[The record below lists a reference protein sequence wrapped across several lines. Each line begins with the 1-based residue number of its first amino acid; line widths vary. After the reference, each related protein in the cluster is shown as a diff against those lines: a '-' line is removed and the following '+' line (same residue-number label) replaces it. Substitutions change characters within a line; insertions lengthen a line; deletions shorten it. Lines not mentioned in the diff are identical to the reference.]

1 MPKETSLRF
10 SIRAKLFLLV
20 LIVFSVMI
28 FATFWQIGQ
37 KAQSVSVDAI
47 ERSLNESRVVLET
60 KIESRFNAIEEVA
73 TSIARDGR
81 ILPLVYDG
89 DSKTLQ
95 DQSLEFQKVLE
106 FDILFFTDASG
117 TVMARSDRPQGIGQ
131 NMAGKT
137 PFFDTALNGEYGT
150 GYFQSQG
157 RLMQIVVVPI
167 FDNVVPDL
175 VRGTVALAYEFTE
188 ALATEINAL
197 TASDIGFFIFT
208 RGSDREVNGVSATNV
223 TDENLGRNVQA
234 FFASKE
240 QNWRRIYESV
250 ETKQRITNSFDGEKY
265 YSVVQLIGN
274 DPSSPLGFVMVMRSS
289 RELMKPYSQIQQ
301 SVLVIGGFSLLAV
314 FIFAWLF
321 ARGISRPI
329 VKLVSVAQD
338 IEEGRFEGAEDTPES
353 RDEIGTLFRAVVK
366 MGVALKEKAE
376 LETYLAQISNDI
388 SPIEPLAGQDFL
400 TDGNPLSVDD
410 GTRTLTS
417 SESPELSS
425 VSPILEER
433 LRTLAPG
440 DVIDRRFKLVKALGN
455 GAIGVVFLAMDDDLD
470 EKVAVKLMTRELFDQ
485 NESINFKEEIRLA
498 RRVTHRNIL
507 RTYDFGSWQ
516 DFYYITMEYVS
527 GFDLD
532 QLIKSR
538 GPLDSHIGIIMA
550 RQICSAMNA
559 AHEQGII
566 HLDLKPANMMVNRQ
580 GILKIMDFGLAK
592 KLAFQGDELKSADF
606 TQANAP
612 KALMGTPKYMAPE
625 QFLSSDVDERTDIY
639 AIGIILHTLLCGRAP
654 FDSKNLIQLAEMH
667 LHQPLPEPRDKNNR
681 PIAKGLGRIIQK
693 AAEKKP
699 EDRYQSV
706 KAMLADLNDL
716 SA

>member
-1 MPKETSLRF
+1 MFKVPELVFNIRTKLFVLVLLVF
-10 SIRAKLFLLV
+10 SI
-20 LIVFSVMI
+20 MI

-37 KAQSVSVDAI
+37 KAQAVSVDAI

-81 ILPLVYDG
+81 ILPLVYDA
-89 DSKTLQ
+89 DSNTLQ

-117 TVMARSDRPQGIGQ
+117 TVMARSDRPLGIGQ

-137 PFFDTALNGEYGT
+137 PFFDAALNGEYGK

-167 FDNVVPDL
+167 FDNVVHDL

-188 ALATEINAL
+188 ELAAEIHAL
-197 TASDIGFFIFT
+197 TASDIGFFVFT
-208 RGSDREVNGVSATNV
+208 RGKDREVNGVAATSVTDDALGKNVENFFAQNEHNWRQIFSSVEPNQRMTNV
-223 TDENLGRNVQA
+223 L
-234 FFASKE
+234 S
-240 QNWRRIYESV
+240 
-250 ETKQRITNSFDGEKY
+250 GEKY
-265 YSVVQLIGN
+265 HSVIQLIGN
-274 DPSSPLGFVMVMRSS
+274 DAGVPLGFVMVMRSS
-289 RELMKPYSQIQQ
+289 KELMKPFTQIQQ
-301 SVLVIGGFSLLAV
+301 AVLIIGGFSLAAV

-321 ARGISRPI
+321 ARGISQPI
-329 VKLVSVAQD
+329 VRLVSVAHD
-338 IEEGRFEGAEDTPES
+338 IEEGKFTGAQNVPAS
-353 RDEIGTLFRAVVK
+353 RDEIGALYRAVVK

-376 LETYLAQISNDI
+376 LESYLAQMSNDM
-388 SPIEPLAGQDFL
+388 SSSDVLSSQLL
-400 TDGNPLSVDD
+400 TEDAPLSVED
-410 GTRTLTS
+410 GTRTMA
-417 SESPELSS
+417 SPEVASS
-425 VSPILEER
+425 GPPLVDDS
-433 LRTLAPG
+433 LRRLAPG
-440 DVIDRRFKLVKALGN
+440 DVIDHRFKLIKALGN
-455 GAIGVVFLAMDDDLD
+455 GAIGVVFLAMDGDLE
-470 EKVAVKLMTRELFDQ
+470 EKVAVKFMTKELFDQ
-485 NESINFKEEIRLA
+485 NHSINFKEEIRLA

-532 QLIKSR
+532 QLIKSK
-538 GPLDSHIGIIMA
+538 GPLDSHIGVIMA

-639 AIGIILHTLLCGRAP
+639 AIGIILYTLLGGRAP
-654 FDSKNLIQLAEMH
+654 FDSDNLIQLAEMH
-667 LHQPLPEPRDKNNR
+667 LHHPLPELRDKNSR
-681 PIAKGLGRIIQK
+681 PLAPELERIIQK
-693 AAEKKP
+693 AAEKRP
-699 EDRYQSV
+699 EDRYPSV
-706 KAMLADLNDL
+706 KAMLTDLNNL

>member
-1 MPKETSLRF
+1 MPKMLPLRF
-10 SIRAKLFLLV
+10 SIRTKLFLLV
-20 LIVFSVMI
+20 LVAFSAMI
-28 FATFWQIGQ
+28 FSTFWQIGQ
-37 KAQSVSVDAI
+37 KAQSVSVDAV

-60 KIESRFNAIEEVA
+60 KIESRYNAIEEVA

-95 DQSLEFQKVLE
+95 DQSLEFQKVLD
-106 FDILFFTDASG
+106 FDILFFTNAAG
-117 TVMARSDRPQGIGQ
+117 TVMARSDRPAGIGQ

-137 PFFDTALNGEYGT
+137 PFFDAALNGEDGK

-167 FDNVVPDL
+167 FDNVAPDL

-188 ALATEINAL
+188 ELAAEIHAL
-197 TASDIGFFIFT
+197 TASDIGFFVFT
-208 RGSDREVNGVSATNV
+208 RGDDRQVNGVSATSV
-223 TDENLGRNVQA
+223 TDQSLGENVQA
-234 FFASKE
+234 FFASD
-240 QNWRRIYESV
+240 QSNWRQIYTSLEPN
-250 ETKQRITNSFDGEKY
+250 QRITRQFGGEQY
-265 YSVVQLIGN
+265 HSVIQLLGN
-274 DPSSPLGFVMVMRSS
+274 DPSSPLGFVMVMRSN
-289 RELMKPYSQIQQ
+289 RELMKPYTQIQQ
-301 SVLVIGGFSLLAV
+301 TVLAIGGFSLLAV

-329 VKLVSVAQD
+329 VQLEAVAHD
-338 IEEGRFEGAEDTPES
+338 IEEGRFSGTENVPRS
-353 RDEIGTLFRAVVK
+353 RDEIGNLFRAVVK

-376 LETYLAQISNDI
+376 LETYLAQISNEM
-388 SPIEPLAGQDFL
+388 SPADTLAGEALLGDEP
-400 TDGNPLSVDD
+400 TMGMEDS
-410 GTRTLTS
+410 TLMMKD
-417 SESPELSS
+417 ESLDSAAP
-425 VSPILEER
+425 PILEGR
-433 LRTLAPG
+433 LRSLGPG
-440 DVIDRRFKLVKALGN
+440 EVIDRRFELVKALGN
-455 GAIGVVFLAMDDDLD
+455 GAIGVVFLAIDNDLE

-485 NESINFKEEIRLA
+485 NDSINFKEEIRLA

-507 RTYDFGSWQ
+507 RTYDFGSWK

-532 QLIKSR
+532 QLIKSK
-538 GPLDSHIGIIMA
+538 GPLDPHIGIIMA

-592 KLAFQGDELKSADF
+592 KLAFQGDELKSSDL
-606 TQANAP
+606 TQANTP

-625 QFLSSDVDERTDIY
+625 QFLSSEVDERTDIY
-639 AIGIILHTLLCGRAP
+639 AIGIILYTLLCGRAP
-654 FDSKNLIQLAEMH
+654 FDSPNLIQLAEMH
-667 LHQPLPEPRDKNNR
+667 LHKALPKLRDKNNR
-681 PIAKGLGRIIQK
+681 PLAPGLGRIIEK

-699 EDRYQSV
+699 EDRYPSV
-706 KAMLADLNDL
+706 KAMLTDLNNL